1 MAKLRTPPVLVL
13 FAACWQLIFPQPGL
27 TPADLLAF
35 AAVVLAGIALALIAH
50 SLRIAADVTARP
62 LSGRASAL
70 RRKSWAAAFQRLR
83 DPGAP
88 GRPRPR
94 APSAVPA
101 AA

>member
-1 MAKLRTPPVLVL
+1 MAMLRTSPVLVL
-13 FAACWQLIFPQPGL
+13 LAACWQLVLPRHAL

-35 AAVVLAGIALALIAH
+35 AAVVLAGVALALIAQG
-50 SLRIAADVTARP
+50 LRFAIDVAARP
-62 LSGRASAL
+62 LSGRALAL
-70 RRKSWAAAFQRLR
+70 RRKSWAAAFQRVR
-83 DPGAP
+83 DPDAP